1 VNFENILREDL
12 VFTQKHFESKKDAIL
27 FLAEQPKEKG
37 YVYEIFTNAVVERE
51 EKYPTG
57 LYLGE
62 INVAIPYT
70 ETKHVKQSGMAILT
84 LNKSVILNRM
94 DDPSQ
99 TILIHIIFLLAV
111 AELNEYIKFLPKFM
125 DNLPNKKVVKRIYN
139 GKIGILR
146 VLSLAVNKGIA
157 KKEGFYWKLRRLIG
171 TIFYWMI
178 VTSSP
183 KNCKYA
189 ENYSYCSLVRSI
201 TCL

>member
-1 VNFENILREDL
+1 MLREDL
-12 VFTQKHFESKKDAIL
+12 VFTQKHFESKEDAIL
-27 FLAEQPKEKG
+27 FLAEQFKEKG
-37 YVYEIFTNAVVERE
+37 YVYETFANALVERE

-94 DDPSQ
+94 GGPSQ
-99 TILIHIIFLLAV
+99 TIPIHIIFLLAV
-111 AELNEYIKFLPKFM
+111 AELNEYIEFLPKFM
-125 DNLPNKKVVKRIYN
+125 DNLTNEKVVKKIYD
-139 GKIGILR
+139 GKTGILK
-146 VLSLAVNKGIA
+146 VLSLAINKGIA

-178 VTSSP
+178 VTSSL

-189 ENYSYCSLVRSI
+189 KNYSYFALNCDLVRSI